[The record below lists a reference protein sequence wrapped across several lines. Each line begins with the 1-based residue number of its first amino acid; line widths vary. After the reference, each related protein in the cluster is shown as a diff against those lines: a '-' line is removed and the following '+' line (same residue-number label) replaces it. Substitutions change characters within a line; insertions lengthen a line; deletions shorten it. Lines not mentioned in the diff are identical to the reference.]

1 LNPAEILRLSKSAM
15 NLAGQSGRSPEGF
28 VVAYIAWE
36 ALKIRILLVGMTAN
50 GMSVSEAKKV
60 VSTLEIWQGD
70 KYNKAFKSYFGSFPN
85 NTPGIGRLFN
95 KADSFKSLRNGFVH
109 GSRKTSPAKFREA
122 TIELVGIIEADWAKR
137 LGSLLLNSKNADP
150 MKRLQRQTTPRT
162 IGKHS

>member
-1 LNPAEILRLSKSAM
+1 MNPAEISRLAKSALD
-15 NLAGQSGRSPEGF
+15 LAKQSGRSPESF

-60 VSTLEIWQGD
+60 VSLLEIWQGD
-70 KYNKAFKSYFGSFPN
+70 KYSKAFKSYFGLFPN

-95 KADSFKSLRNGFVH
+95 KAESFKSLRNGFVH

-122 TIELVGIIEADWAKR
+122 TIELVGIIEADWGLH
-137 LGSLLLNSKNADP
+137 LGSLLLNSKNLDP
-150 MKRLQRQTTPRT
+150 MKRLQRQNTTRRL
-162 IGKHS
+162 G